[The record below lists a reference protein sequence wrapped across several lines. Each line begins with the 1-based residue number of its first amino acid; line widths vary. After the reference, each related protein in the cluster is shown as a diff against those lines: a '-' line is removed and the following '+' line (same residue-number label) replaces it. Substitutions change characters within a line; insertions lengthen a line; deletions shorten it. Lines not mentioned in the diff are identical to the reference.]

1 MTPKEYFDEVW
12 ARADLFGA
20 LYAYISNNAAQAL
33 DPSELLRA
41 EWAMR
46 VSALDLYV
54 HEVVAQN
61 LLAIFQGK
69 RTAPPGFAKLQIS
82 SDAVVAIRGSG
93 SAIASDNAFD
103 LGVRTKLERVTYQFP
118 DDIAD
123 GIRLVS
129 PVELWNDIAKHYGAT
144 GAEVKVKAK
153 ALKDDLKRIVER
165 RNKIVHEGDLQPGFP
180 RTAWSITRADV
191 DHVKV
196 VIARIVDGINAVVV

>member
-1 MTPKEYFDEVW
+1 MPKAYFDDVW

-20 LYAYISNNAAQAL
+20 LHAYVSNNAAPAL

-69 RTAPPGFAKLQIS
+69 RPTTLGFAKLQIS
-82 SDAVVAIRGSG
+82 SDALLTIRSNGTG
-93 SAIASDNAFD
+93 LASDNAFD
-103 LGVRTKLERVTYQFP
+103 LSVRTRLERVTYQYP

-129 PVELWNDIAKHYGAT
+129 NVELWNDIAKHFGAT
-144 GAEVKVKAK
+144 GAAVRPHAK
-153 ALKDDLKRIVER
+153 TLKDDLRRIVER
-165 RNKIVHEGDLQPGFP
+165 RNKIVHAGDLQPGVP
-180 RTAWSITRADV
+180 RTAWPIARADV
-191 DHVKV
+191 DHVKI
-196 VIARIVDGINAVVV
+196 VIGRIVDGIQAVV